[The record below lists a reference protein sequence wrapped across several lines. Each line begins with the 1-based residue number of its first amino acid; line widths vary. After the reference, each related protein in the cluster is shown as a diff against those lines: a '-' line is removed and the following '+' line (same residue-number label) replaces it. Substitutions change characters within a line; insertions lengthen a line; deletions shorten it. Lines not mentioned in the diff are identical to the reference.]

1 MVSKTNDIT
10 QALNYVYRDLSKWN
24 LRNAANDNPS
34 AALVFFTFLKYVSD
48 NKQKLS
54 LEFDD
59 KFNFDF
65 LSVLFGERLR
75 RNDLVAHIANIEK
88 QLGHGYGILESY
100 ASSIDLDSFDR
111 QDTQIWEVLNSVD
124 MSDLNDEHVVY
135 EALANY
141 FSVTVKKEIRFS
153 GECVTEQNLAKLM
166 AAIGSPVTGSIYDF
180 AVGYGI
186 LTAECAK
193 GKDVHVFAQDI
204 DRTCAAVTIMM
215 LTIAGCLNSTVI
227 CGDTITN
234 PMTTVLHNE
243 KTFDCVISS
252 PPFGLKRSAKDA
264 TFESG
269 QQADAYEYGLEFKL
283 TGDLTF
289 SRHLI
294 ASLRKGG
301 IGVIQVPM
309 GALFRGGTEE
319 KIRAKMI
326 KDNYIDAIIELPA
339 GIIAETNIKTALI
352 VFKKERQEEDIYML
366 DASRESAKDF
376 IESIG
381 RASVRLTDYG
391 VREIQRLV
399 KMREVVEG
407 MSTIITQKKLAK
419 NNYNLSVGAYL
430 QKSIEQVVIKEDIDA
445 LRKNNTILLAKLQE
459 IDKKLTEAIE
469 RIELG

>member
-1 MVSKTNDIT
+1 MTNKSNEIS
-10 QALNYVYRDLSKWN
+10 QALNYVYRELSKWS

-34 AALVFFTFLKYVSD
+34 AALVFFSFLKYVSD

-54 LEFDD
+54 LEFDE

-75 RNDLVAHIANIEK
+75 KNELVAHIANIEK

-111 QDTQIWEVLNSVD
+111 QSTQILDVLNSVD
-124 MSDLNDEHVVY
+124 MSDVNDDHLVY
-135 EALANY
+135 EAIVNY

-166 AAIGSPVTGSIYDF
+166 AAIGSPVNGSVYDF

-186 LTAECAK
+186 LAAECAK
-193 GKDVHVFAQDI
+193 GKDVHVLAQDI

-215 LTIAGCLNSTVI
+215 LTMAGCLNSTVL
-227 CGDTITN
+227 CGDTIIN
-234 PMTTVLHNE
+234 PLTTVLHYE

-294 ASLRKGG
+294 ASLRKDG

-309 GALFRGGTEE
+309 GALFRGGMEE
-319 KIRAKMI
+319 KVRANMIR
-326 KDNYIDAIIELPA
+326 DNYIDAIIELPV
-339 GIIAETNIKTALI
+339 GIVAATSIKKALI
-352 VFKKERQEEDIYML
+352 VFKKNRKEKDIYML
-366 DASRESAKDF
+366 DASREAAKDF
-376 IESIG
+376 IESNG
-381 RASVRLTDYG
+381 RASVRITDYG
-391 VREIQRLV
+391 VREIQRMV
-399 KMREVVEG
+399 KSREVIEG
-407 MSTIITQKKLAK
+407 LSTIITQKELAE

-430 QKSIEQVVIKEDIDA
+430 QKSIEQVVIEEDIDA
-445 LRKNNTILLAKLQE
+445 LRKNNTILLAKLQQL
-459 IDKKLTEAIE
+459 DKKLNETIE
-469 RIELG
+469 RIE